1 MPGSVREIKAKKEE
15 VTEAEEKKAAPVKEE
30 PEKEMPE
37 RPGAAEESEAS
48 GGSDAA
54 RESGDRDRTE
64 DTVKSEPEKGEETAK
79 SEPAMEKAAAGSG
92 PEKEEAAAEPEPDAD
107 APEETDPADRT
118 DDLLDVSFESV
129 ENSPADTKKKG
140 KLAGRFG
147 KKRVKK
153 GAKTTGGYV
162 PGKKKFKFG
171 WLILVIVAVLIVI
184 YFIRSRAAQNAP
196 MVVSVEEASLGDIE
210 EIVTVSGTVASAEK
224 KAYYAGIS
232 APVKTLNIEIGDRVK
247 KGDVLLLY
255 NEEDLEL
262 AKKQA
267 ELNVQ
272 QAQGSY
278 SGSMEKNA
286 KATNVLRGNSIGDIN
301 NRLDEITAE
310 IDAVNLKITEK
321 TDRMS
326 GTITELQNTLQDI
339 NQNGI
344 ADSQE
349 TAYTAAWND
358 ATGGDAEAS
367 TSYITRL
374 ESGMVNADSYAS
386 ESDRQMYLAVQQSLN
401 DKQYALAHDPEI
413 EAWQRQIQALNE
425 EKATLSE
432 QKSAEMSKLTG
443 GEKSALAAQKELT
456 ELSSADAISDIEAAE
471 SGVTADFTGVV
482 TELTVEEGAT
492 VAKGTRLLS
501 IASTDDVEVNFQI
514 TKADMTRVRVGQ
526 AVDITVNGE
535 SYEGEVI
542 RISGSA
548 TKNASG
554 VPVVDAKIRIKNPDD
569 KLILGVEASNKI
581 HTNHAEDV
589 VVIPYEYVGSDAD
602 GDFVYLFRD
611 GQAVRQNVVVGLT
624 TSTQAQ
630 IAEGLE
636 AGDLIITSDP
646 ELITDGMVVTREP
659 ESAEDAE

>member
-1 MPGSVREIKAKKEE
+1 
-15 VTEAEEKKAAPVKEE
+15 
-30 PEKEMPE
+30 
-37 RPGAAEESEAS
+37 
-48 GGSDAA
+48 
-54 RESGDRDRTE
+54 
-64 DTVKSEPEKGEETAK
+64 
-79 SEPAMEKAAAGSG
+79 
-92 PEKEEAAAEPEPDAD
+92 
-107 APEETDPADRT
+107 
-118 DDLLDVSFESV
+118 
-129 ENSPADTKKKG
+129 
-140 KLAGRFG
+140 
-147 KKRVKK
+147 
-153 GAKTTGGYV
+153 
-162 PGKKKFKFG
+162 
-171 WLILVIVAVLIVI
+171 
-184 YFIRSRAAQNAP
+184 
-196 MVVSVEEASLGDIE
+196 
-210 EIVTVSGTVASAEK
+210 
-224 KAYYAGIS
+224 
-232 APVKTLNIEIGDRVK
+232 
-247 KGDVLLLY
+247 
-255 NEEDLEL
+255 
-262 AKKQA
+262 
-267 ELNVQ
+267 
-272 QAQGSY
+272 
-278 SGSMEKNA
+278 
-286 KATNVLRGNSIGDIN
+286 
-301 NRLDEITAE
+301 
-310 IDAVNLKITEK
+310 
-321 TDRMS
+321 
-326 GTITELQNTLQDI
+326 
-339 NQNGI
+339 
-344 ADSQE
+344 
-349 TAYTAAWND
+349 
-358 ATGGDAEAS
+358 
-367 TSYITRL
+367 
-374 ESGMVNADSYAS
+374 
-386 ESDRQMYLAVQQSLN
+386 
-401 DKQYALAHDPEI
+401 
-413 EAWQRQIQALNE
+413 
-425 EKATLSE
+425 
-432 QKSAEMSKLTG
+432 MSKLTG

-630 IAEGLE
+630 ITEGLE